1 MSLNI
6 KLNKVNFTCVP
17 LLTESFNGTETV
29 GYMCKPK
36 KITEGFY
43 ESAPNYDNNKV
54 YQLGDMVTKD
64 GVVYKMI
71 DGIGDAGY
79 PPPRPTNW
87 EPQGPARSVAA
98 RSVAARSVANRSV
111 AQDDLKATFYVHCDY
126 QGESFSLGVGRHDI
140 NQMGI
145 PNDSLS
151 SIKIPSGL
159 KVTIFEHGGF
169 QGRSLEMTADEPCL
183 SNRTKDGLNFN
194 DKTSG
199 IIIEKNSNNANLAKF
214 VRIDGGSEYLQL
226 SQVVVTDENGLNI
239 AKGRKTSSSGVGWDG
254 PESAAVDGTE
264 SARNHPALY
273 HSSNN
278 NAHFQI
284 ELSVPSK
291 VVSVT
296 IYNRADC
303 CQSRL
308 ASGYRVKL
316 LDEQGKVIFSSQT
329 LNGEAKQVIKV

>member
-1 MSLNI
+1 
-6 KLNKVNFTCVP
+6 
-17 LLTESFNGTETV
+17 
-29 GYMCKPK
+29 
-36 KITEGFY
+36 
-43 ESAPNYDNNKV
+43 
-54 YQLGDMVTKD
+54 
-64 GVVYKMI
+64 
-71 DGIGDAGY
+71 
-79 PPPRPTNW
+79 
-87 EPQGPARSVAA
+87 
-98 RSVAARSVANRSV
+98 
-111 AQDDLKATFYVHCDY
+111 
-126 QGESFSLGVGRHDI
+126 
-140 NQMGI
+140 
-145 PNDSLS
+145 
-151 SIKIPSGL
+151 
-159 KVTIFEHGGF
+159 
-169 QGRSLEMTADEPCL
+169 MTADEPCL

-194 DKTSG
+194 DQTSG
-199 IIIEKNSNNANLAKF
+199 IIIEKNSDNANLAKF

-226 SQVVVTDENGLNI
+226 SQVVVTDENGANI

-316 LDEQGKVIFSSQT
+316 LDAQGKVIFSSQT
-329 LNGEAKQVIKV
+329 LNAEAKQVIKV